1 MRIFVINLK
10 RATAR
15 RDRITRELASLGLR
29 YEIHEAVD
37 GRLLMDEHYD
47 QVDWEGRRKI
57 GLAPQDDASI
67 ACWLSHRQVMQKIVG
82 DTADMAAIFEDDA
95 RLLPPVPEV
104 LAALEAKPFD
114 FDVVSMYRG
123 LKQVKQRRFIPTADL
138 TKDCRVG
145 RVKFSA
151 AGLVGYVITRPAA
164 RHFLETQRQMVYA
177 VDHEL
182 LRFWTS
188 GLNCFYVDP
197 PIVLHGGAHDS
208 FIQEDRDTARGL
220 HKETD
225 GYLGITLRRFA
236 ASVPRFIRRRV
247 AFRKLLAGKFG
258 VCRQSKHG
266 Y

>member
-10 RATAR
+10 RAFAR
-15 RDRITRELASLGLR
+15 RDRMASEFASLGLP

-37 GRLLMDEHYD
+37 GRLLQDEHYD

-67 ACWLSHRQVMQKIVG
+67 ACWLSHRQVMQRIVDEG
-82 DTADMAAIFEDDA
+82 LDMAAIFEDDA

-104 LAALEAKPFD
+104 LDKLEQRPFD

-123 LKQVKQRRFIPTADL
+123 MKQVKQRRFIPTADL

-145 RVKFSA
+145 RVRFSA

-164 RHFLETQRQMVYA
+164 RHFLETQRRMVYA

-188 GLNCFYVDP
+188 GLNCFYMDP

-208 FIQEDRDTARGL
+208 FIQDDRDTARKQ
-220 HKETD
+220 HKKAD
-225 GYLGITLRRFA
+225 GYLSIALRRFA
-236 ASVPRFIRRRV
+236 ASVPRFVHRRV

-258 VCRQSKHG
+258 ICRDSC
-266 Y
+266 